1 MNEITM
7 SRVLVIDDD
16 QGIRDLLSAYLDI
29 GGHECLTAANGF
41 DGLNLLRQ
49 APVDLVIT
57 DLVMKYDGMM
67 TIRVIRWEF
76 PTLGVI
82 AMSGHSKERLEMAK
96 TVGADRV
103 LHKPFTAEELKA
115 VMAEVQAL
123 RQVPEAG
130 RP

>member
-1 MNEITM
+1 M

-16 QGIRDLLSAYLDI
+16 QGIRDLLSACLVI
-29 GGHECLTAANGF
+29 AGHECHTAANGF

-49 APVDLVIT
+49 TPVDLVIT

-76 PTLGVI
+76 PNLGVI

-96 TVGADRV
+96 AVGADRV
-103 LHKPFTAEELKA
+103 LQKPFTADDLKA
-115 VMAEVQAL
+115 VMSEVQAIE
-123 RQVPEAG
+123 RKA
-130 RP
+130 

>member
-1 MNEITM
+1 M

-16 QGIRDLLSAYLDI
+16 QGIRDLLSAYLAMD
-29 GGHECLTAANGF
+29 GHECLTASNGF

-76 PTLGVI
+76 PQLGII
-82 AMSGHSKERLEMAK
+82 AMSGHSKERLDLARA
-96 TVGADRV
+96 VGADRV
-103 LHKPFTAEELKA
+103 LHKPFTADDLKA
-115 VMAEVQAL
+115 AMAEVRAIE
-123 RQVPEAG
+123 RKG
-130 RP
+130 